1 MAGKWSMKTAA
12 IAGALLGAIYIGA
25 FGSDPRP
32 VDAIGW
38 AGLLSGGAV
47 GGVLIFCLTALI
59 RNRFAA

>member
-1 MAGKWSMKTAA
+1 MAGKWSLSTAA
-12 IAGALLGAIYIGA
+12 IAGALLGAIFIGA

-38 AGLLSGGAV
+38 AGELAGGAV
-47 GGVLIFCLTALI
+47 AGALVFCLTALI